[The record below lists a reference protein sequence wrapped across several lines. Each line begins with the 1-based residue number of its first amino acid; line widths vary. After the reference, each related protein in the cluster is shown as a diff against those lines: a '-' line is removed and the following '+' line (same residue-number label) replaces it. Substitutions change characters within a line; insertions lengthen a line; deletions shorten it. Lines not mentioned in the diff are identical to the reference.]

1 MRAVIQHGALLCL
14 FATGAASAAIEVDG
28 KISPGEWDGAQ
39 HVTDFRMVMPLSR
52 QPATLPTEAWILS
65 TPEGLAIGFRNTQPA
80 SVPRT
85 HQESQRDAGGP
96 VDRVNLYVDF
106 DGDGR
111 AGYNFTVTLADGIID
126 ATIGNENQFNS
137 DWDADWKHAV
147 SEDGDTWSA
156 EMLLPWHIAPMQ
168 AAKGDKRTIGISLDR
183 VIGSTAER
191 MAWPAISFVEPRF
204 LTVLEKV
211 QVPQYSQ
218 SLLAITPF
226 VVGVYDNAPAGNLA
240 PGESRGQFDG
250 GFDLFWKPNGQ
261 FQLSATV
268 NPDFGQVESDQLVV
282 NFSAVETFFSD
293 KRPFFTE
300 NQGYFDVFFGSLGNA
315 NRLIYTRRVG
325 GPSDCT
331 SPHPVTGE
339 TCDPRADGSGDVT
352 AAIKLN
358 GSALGFNY
366 GVFAA
371 SEADEWGRDFYA
383 LRTTREFGKQG
394 LGAMLTRVE
403 RPWRD
408 RTADVLSFDHRW
420 TPKQGLD
427 IRTAFVLSDV
437 DQLGEEIKDSGAQVR
452 VEHELGKGW
461 RQQLFVLH
469 TGGDL
474 QLNDFGFLDRNNFN
488 YARYEIAHRITDLP
502 EASVFNVHQWRY
514 ATSVRYNDDGQHL
527 YDAVA
532 INRQSDFKDGGN
544 MFFEVASYSPGYD
557 DLILRGNGNV
567 RIPAKYFAFI
577 ERYWSRKAT
586 GHWEFYGNARYA
598 TEGLRG
604 WDKPSLEFY
613 AEPSYHVNDR
623 LTFFAGMDYKR
634 NPDWLLWQGGNQLG
648 SFDSDLLSLNA
659 GMTWLIDPKQEL
671 RIRLETIGLDANLRQ
686 AWTVAP
692 NGEPIRTN
700 DPIEDFELRN
710 LGFQVRYRKEIAPL
724 SYLYIAYVRGGSLF
738 GSGYGNDYDA
748 GDAFSRAFDLRDSEQ
763 LLVKLSYRFEL

>member
-1 MRAVIQHGALLCL
+1 MRAATIHAALLML
-14 FATGAASAAIEVDG
+14 SASGAAHAIEVDG
-28 KISPGEWDGAQ
+28 KITPGEWEGAQ

-65 TPEGLAIGFRNTQPA
+65 TPEGLAVGFRNTQPA

-85 HQESQRDAGGP
+85 RQESQRDAGGP
-96 VDRVNLYVDF
+96 VDRNNLYVDF

-137 DWDADWKHAV
+137 DWDGDWKHAA
-147 SEDGDTWSA
+147 SEDGDTWST
-156 EMLLPWHIAPMQ
+156 EMLIPWHIAPMQ
-168 AAKGDKRTIGISLDR
+168 SVKGDKRTIAVSLDR
-183 VIGSTAER
+183 VVGNTAER

-211 QVPQYSQ
+211 EVPQYSQ
-218 SLLAITPF
+218 SLLAFTPF
-226 VVGVYDNAPAGNLA
+226 VVGVYDASPRDNLG
-240 PGESRGQFDG
+240 GESREQFDA

-261 FQLSATV
+261 FQMTATV

-300 NQGYFDVFFGSLGNA
+300 NQGFFDVFFGSLGNA

-325 GPSDCT
+325 
-331 SPHPVTGE
+331 
-339 TCDPRADGSGDVT
+339 DGRDGGGDVT
-352 AAIKLN
+352 AALKLN
-358 GSALGFNY
+358 GSFGGFHY

-371 SEADEWGRDFYA
+371 SEADEVGRDFYA
-383 LRTTREFGKQG
+383 VRLARDFKGHN
-394 LGAMLTRVE
+394 LGAMMTRVE
-403 RPWRD
+403 RPFPNGFASD
-408 RTADVLSFDHRW
+408 RVADVYSFNHHW
-420 TPKQGLD
+420 SPKTGLD
-427 IRTAFVLSDV
+427 IFTTAVASDI
-437 DQLGEEIKDSGAQVR
+437 DQAGTRVRDSGGQVR
-452 VEHELGKGW
+452 IEHELGKGW
-461 RQQLFVLH
+461 RQQLYVLH

-502 EASVFNVHQWRY
+502 EASPFNAHQWRY
-514 ATSVRYNDDGQHL
+514 ATSVRYNDDGLHL
-527 YDAVA
+527 WDAVA
-532 INRQSDFKDGGN
+532 VNRQSDFKDGGN
-544 MFFEVASYSPGYD
+544 MFWELASYSPGYD
-557 DLILRGNGNV
+557 DLITRGNGAV

-577 ERYWSRKAT
+577 ERYWSRHAP
-586 GHWEFYGNARYA
+586 GHWEFYANARYA

-613 AEPSYHVNDR
+613 VEPSYHVNDR
-623 LTFFAGMDYKR
+623 LRFFAGMDWKH

-671 RIRLETIGLDANLRQ
+671 RVRLETIGLDANAEQ
-686 AWTVAP
+686 AWQVAA

-700 DPIEDFELRN
+700 DPIADFELRN
-710 LGFQVRYRKEIAPL
+710 LGFQIRYRKEIAPL

-738 GSGYGNDYDA
+738 EGGNGPYEA
-748 GDAFSRAFDLRDSEQ
+748 TDAFTRAFDLRDSEQ

>member
-1 MRAVIQHGALLCL
+1 MRALSIHGALLL
-14 FATGAASAAIEVDG
+14 SFAAAGTAQAIDVDG
-28 KISPGEWDGAQ
+28 KIAPGEWDGAT

-52 QPATLPTEAWILS
+52 QPTPYPTEAWVLS

-85 HQESQRDAGGP
+85 RQESQRDAGGP

-126 ATIGNENQFNS
+126 ATIGQENQFNS
-137 DWDADWKHAV
+137 DWDGDWQHAV

-156 EMLLPWHIAPMQ
+156 EMLIPWHIAPMQ
-168 AAKGDKRTIGISLDR
+168 AAQGDKRTLGISLDR

-211 QVPQYSQ
+211 EVAQYSQ
-218 SLLAITPF
+218 SLLAITPY
-226 VVGVYDNAPAGNLA
+226 VVGVWDASPSWNLA
-240 PGESRGQFDG
+240 EDSRGQFDA

-315 NRLIYTRRVG
+315 NRLLYTRRVG
-325 GPSDCT
+325 GP
-331 SPHPVTGE
+331 
-339 TCDPRADGSGDVT
+339 ADDGNGSGDVT

-371 SEADEWGRDFYA
+371 SEADEAGRDFYA
-383 LRTTREFGKQG
+383 LRTTREFGKSG
-394 LGAMLTRVE
+394 LGAMFTRVE
-403 RPWRD
+403 RPWFD

-427 IRTAFVLSDV
+427 IRSALVISDIDMAGTSV
-437 DQLGEEIKDSGAQVR
+437 RDSGAQVR
-452 VEHELGKGW
+452 IEHELGKGW
-461 RQQLFVLH
+461 RQQLYVLH

-488 YARYEIAHRITDLP
+488 YARYELAHRITDLP
-502 EASVFNVHQWRY
+502 ESSPYNAHQWRY
-514 ATSVRYNDDGQHL
+514 ATSVRYNDDGLHL
-527 YDAVA
+527 YDAIA
-532 INRQSDFKDGGN
+532 FNRQSDFKDGGN
-544 MFFEVASYSPGYD
+544 MFWELASYSPGYD
-557 DLILRGNGNV
+557 DLITRGNGAV

-577 ERYWSRKAT
+577 ERYWPRKAQ

-598 TEGLRG
+598 ADGLRG

-613 AEPSYHVNDR
+613 MEPSFHVNDR
-623 LTFFAGMDYKR
+623 LRFFAGMDWKR
-634 NPDWLLWQGGNQLG
+634 HPDWLLWQGGNLLG
-648 SFDSDLLSLNA
+648 SFDSDLLLLNA

-671 RIRLETIGLDANLRQ
+671 RIRLEAIGLDANVEQ
-686 AWTVAP
+686 AWRVQA
-692 NGEPIRTN
+692 NGDAVPTN
-700 DPIEDFELRN
+700 DPIDDFELRN
-710 LGFQVRYRKEIAPL
+710 LGFQIRYRREIAPL

-738 GSGYGNDYDA
+738 DAGEGPYEA
-748 GDAFSRAFDLRDSEQ
+748 GDAFTRAFDLRDSEQ
-763 LLVKLSYRFEL
+763 LLIKLSYRFEL